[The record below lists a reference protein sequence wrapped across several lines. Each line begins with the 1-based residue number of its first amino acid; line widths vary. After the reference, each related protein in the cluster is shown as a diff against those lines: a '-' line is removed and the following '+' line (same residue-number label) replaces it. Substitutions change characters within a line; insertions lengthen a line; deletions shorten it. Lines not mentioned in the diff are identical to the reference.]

1 MNDVA
6 TTGDTLY
13 FVFMP
18 HVFLPN
24 INFCSFYEKNKW
36 KVELFY
42 WQRNRLIKISIIR
55 GRNQT
60 LRMTDDRCVPVNMS
74 WPNAGEWPSLP
85 L

>member
-24 INFCSFYEKNKW
+24 FNFCSFYEKNKW
-36 KVELFY
+36 KVEMFY
-42 WQRNRLIKISIIR
+42 W
-55 GRNQT
+55 
-60 LRMTDDRCVPVNMS
+60 
-74 WPNAGEWPSLP
+74 
-85 L
+85 